1 MVTLRAMAQPT
12 PPPLDPE
19 AGAIW
24 RAVSDGLF
32 NGGGPLVDAEHLTE
46 MRSFELVD
54 PKVLIANH
62 GYVEELHHF
71 EVEGATLPASV
82 LRPEAAVG
90 PLPAICFIHGGGMVG
105 GSRYG
110 VSEPLKLAAEQGWA
124 VVSIDYRLAPEHPAP
139 TPASDCVAGVRWC
152 MGAAEELG
160 LDPSRI
166 VLMGQ
171 SAGGGL
177 AASVALQLRD
187 GGGAMLAG
195 LFLACPMLDDRM
207 ATVSANQF
215 GEDLLWTSSANR
227 FGWGSLLGDRLG
239 TDAVSA
245 YDAPGRATE
254 LGGLPPTFI
263 DVGSADLFRD
273 EDVAFA
279 STIWASGGS
288 CELHVWPG
296 GYHGFEI
303 LAVGTAM
310 SEASFEARRRW
321 LARVLSA

>member
-1 MVTLRAMAQPT
+1 MTIG
-12 PPPLDPE
+12 PPPPFDPE

-24 RAVSDGLF
+24 RSVSDGLF
-32 NGGGPLVDAEHLTE
+32 GGRGPLVDAEHLAE
-46 MRSFELVD
+46 MRAFELVD
-54 PKVLIANH
+54 PATLIASH
-62 GYVEELHHF
+62 GYVEELTEF
-71 EVEGATLPASV
+71 SAGDVDLPVSV
-82 LRPEAAVG
+82 LRPEGATG
-90 PLPAICFIHGGGMVG
+90 PRPAILFIHGGGMVG

-110 VSEPLKLAAEQGWA
+110 ISEPLKLAAEQGWA
-124 VVSIDYRLAPEHPAP
+124 VVSPDYRLAPEHPAP
-139 TPASDCVAGVRWC
+139 TPASDCVAAVRWC
-152 MGAAEELG
+152 LANAGQLGIDGA
-160 LDPSRI
+160 RT

-187 GGGAMLAG
+187 AGGPMPAG

-207 ATVSANQF
+207 ETVAARQL
-215 GEDLLWTSSANR
+215 GDDLLWTAAANR
-227 FGWGSLLGDRLG
+227 FGWASLLGDRVG
-239 TDAVSA
+239 GPDVTP

-263 DVGSADLFRD
+263 DVGSVDLFRD

-279 STIWASGGS
+279 STIWASGGD

-303 LAVGTAM
+303 LAAGTPL

-321 LARVLSA
+321 LARRLAG